1 MTYDNDGRHNV
12 KRRLT
17 ARSALALLLLS
28 GIASS
33 QDADNETLIVPPENW
48 YQVEVI
54 LFTQDRSASGELPP
68 QDYQL
73 NFPGSLLH
81 LIDTEVLAA
90 QKANAIEGAL
100 FPDPDEL
107 PVEDPFPFA
116 SFIPTIEMEDPAT
129 GVVTSASSMESIF
142 DNVSDVLDT
151 IVPPLEIFVPEYEQ
165 PFELLPISE
174 RNLNDSAR
182 VLDRRK
188 YNVIFHEAWRF
199 VVDENSRDPWVMV
212 SSGKKVGDRAEV
224 EGGLRFYRARFLH
237 FETNLWRLNFAD
249 QASTDGNHLI
259 QLPDIP
265 TIISTSESEQSW
277 RIVLKQDTHET
288 AVSEDNAISL
298 EADLGADENTTADL
312 DSIGTPDSQPNAFED
327 YEKDLKAALESV
339 NSDVLDADITSLTSG
354 AFDVTQMSAV
364 EGDSYVLEQFDPN
377 LKDPQ
382 EEPSEDKK
390 YAVSSVWP
398 ITQSK
403 RIEEEKVYYLDH
415 PELGIMLTIKSYEPQ
430 PINLEPEPAVDPTL
444 VVE

>member
-129 GVVTSASSMESIF
+129 DVVTSASSMESIF

-224 EGGLRFYRARFLH
+224 EGGLRSVSY
-237 FETNLWRLNFAD
+237 T
-249 QASTDGNHLI
+249 HLT
-259 QLPDIP
+259 LP
-265 TIISTSESEQSW
+265 
-277 RIVLKQDTHET
+277 
-288 AVSEDNAISL
+288 
-298 EADLGADENTTADL
+298 TT
-312 DSIGTPDSQPNAFED
+312 P
-327 YEKDLKAALESV
+327 
-339 NSDVLDADITSLTSG
+339 
-354 AFDVTQMSAV
+354 
-364 EGDSYVLEQFDPN
+364 YV
-377 LKDPQ
+377 
-382 EEPSEDKK
+382 
-390 YAVSSVWP
+390 
-398 ITQSK
+398 
-403 RIEEEKVYYLDH
+403 
-415 PELGIMLTIKSYEPQ
+415 
-430 PINLEPEPAVDPTL
+430 
-444 VVE
+444 